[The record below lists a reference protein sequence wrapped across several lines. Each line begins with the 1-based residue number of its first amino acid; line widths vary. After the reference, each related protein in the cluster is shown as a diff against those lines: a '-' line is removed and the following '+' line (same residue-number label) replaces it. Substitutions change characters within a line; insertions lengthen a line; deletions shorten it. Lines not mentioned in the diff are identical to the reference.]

1 MQGGETVSTK
11 ELFPLTEIAGANDA
25 AESLPLYRDIAWDM
39 EADAPRF
46 ASNGEP
52 VMAEGLEALKGWAR
66 NAVRTERYRW
76 EIYEFAYGSEIN
88 RLVGQPYSADTK
100 LSEATRY
107 LTEALLVNP
116 YIKAVQVRN
125 PVFRGSVLSADIII
139 ETVYGEARV
148 HV

>member
-11 ELFPLTEIAGANDA
+11 ELFPMTAIAGPTAA
-25 AESLPLYRDIAWDM
+25 AEDLPLYRDIAWDM

-46 ASNGEP
+46 TANGEP

-76 EIYEFAYGSEIN
+76 EIYEFSFGSEIN

-107 LTEALLVNP
+107 LTEALQVNP

-125 PVFRGSVLSADIII
+125 AVFQGSVLSADIII
-139 ETVYGEARV
+139 ETVYGEASV